1 MQVVD
6 TCIACSD
13 LNYWRSYNKHGDAQI
28 EGTNSILR
36 GALL

>member
-6 TCIACSD
+6 TCMACCD

-28 EGTNSILR
+28 EAANSILG